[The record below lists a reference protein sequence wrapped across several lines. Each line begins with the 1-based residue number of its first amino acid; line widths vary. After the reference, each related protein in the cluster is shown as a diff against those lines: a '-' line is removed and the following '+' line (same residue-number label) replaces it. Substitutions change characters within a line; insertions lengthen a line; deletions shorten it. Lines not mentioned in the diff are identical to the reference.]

1 MALIVEFICELPNGV
16 HARPASH
23 VETLCNTFSSQIEW
37 HNLRTDRKSNAKSA
51 LALIGTDTLVG
62 DNCQLL
68 ISGADEQEAHQR
80 LSQWLRDEFPHCD
93 APLAEVKSDE
103 LEPLPVSLTNLNP
116 QIIRARTV
124 CSGSAGGIL
133 TPLSSLDLNALG
145 NLPAAKGVDAEQSAL
160 ENGLTLVLKNIEFR
174 LLDSDGATSAILEAH
189 RSLAGDT
196 SLREHLLAG
205 VSTGLS
211 CAEAIVASANHFCEE
226 FARSSSS
233 YLQERAL
240 DVRDVCFQLLQQIYG
255 EQRFPA
261 PGKLTQP
268 AICMA
273 DELTPSQ
280 FLELDKN
287 HLKGLLLKSGGTT
300 SHTVI
305 LARSFNI
312 PTLVGVDIDA
322 LTPWQHQTI
331 YIDGNAGAIVVEPG
345 ESVARYYQQEARVQD
360 ALREQQRVWLT
371 QQARTA
377 DGIRIEIAANIAHS
391 VEAQAAFG
399 NGAEGVGLFR
409 TEMLYMDRT
418 SAPGESELYN
428 IFCQAL
434 ESANGRSIIVRTMDI
449 GGDKPVDYLNIPA
462 EANPF
467 LGYRAVR
474 IYEEYA
480 SLFTTQLRSILR
492 ASAHG
497 SLKIM
502 IPMISSM
509 EEILWVK
516 EKLAEAKQQ
525 LRNEHI
531 PFDEKIQ
538 LGIMLEVPSM
548 VFMLPHLAK
557 RVDFISVGT
566 NDLTQYILAV
576 DRNNTRVANIYDS
589 LHPAMLRALAMIARE
604 AEIHG
609 IDLRLCGEMAG
620 DPMCVAILI
629 GLGYRHLSMNGRSVA
644 RVKYLLRRIDFA
656 EAENLAQRSLEAQ
669 LATEV
674 RHQVA
679 AFMERR
685 GMGGLIRGGL

>member
-37 HNLRTDRKSNAKSA
+37 HNLRTDRKGNAKSA
-51 LALIGTDTLVG
+51 LALIGTDTLAG

-133 TPLSSLDLNALG
+133 TPISSLDLNALG

-205 VSTGLS
+205 VSAGLS

-226 FARSSSS
+226 FSRSSSS

-345 ESVARYYQQEARVQD
+345 EAVARYYQQEARVQD